1 MDRGVI
7 GLIAAMPEEIR
18 PLLRLAGKYRKVKF
32 EGFEAYRFTFGEEKI
47 LLVKSGMGID
57 NAAAAA
63 NTLIKE
69 AKPCIIVNFGFC
81 GAVKPGPE
89 VGDIMMAQRILLNR
103 ETLFSPQSGIVEE
116 DAKRLAR
123 SLADSLNGRDFRVYG
138 GTFVTTAEIRN
149 KIEIAS
155 IIPAWA
161 PNPVLEMETAAV
173 AKAAANESVPLLA
186 VRGVSDDAGEELG
199 FSLSEFTD
207 EKLQIRTGKVLLA
220 VARKPWIIPQLLR
233 LAKNSKKAGKNLA
246 LAITAL
252 LEDTDDLPLKR
263 VRRDPRYRR

>member
-1 MDRGVI
+1 MDHGII

-18 PLLRLAGKYRKVKF
+18 PLLRLAGKYRREKID
-32 EGFEAYRFTFGEEKI
+32 GFEAYRFTYNEENI
-47 LLVKSGMGID
+47 LLVKSGMGLD

-63 NTLIKE
+63 RILIRE

-116 DAKRLAR
+116 DAKLLSR
-123 SLADSLNGRDFRVYG
+123 SLADALNGRDFRVYSG
-138 GTFVTTAEIRN
+138 AFVTTAEIRN
-149 KIEIAS
+149 KVEMARL
-155 IIPAWA
+155 IPAWT

-173 AKAAANESVPLLA
+173 AKAAANEGVPFLA

-199 FSLSEFTD
+199 FSISELAD
-207 EKLQIRTGKVLLA
+207 DRMKIRIGKVLLT
-220 VARKPWIIPQLLR
+220 VARKPRIIPQLLR
-233 LAKNSKKAGKNLA
+233 LAKNSKKAGENLA

-252 LEDTDDLPLKR
+252 LEDTDELPLKR